1 MAVPCTDMERHIFLT
16 GDKGVGKSTLVRC
29 LLAEG
34 SWRLGG
40 FFTVKREGKVYLLR
54 PGETPCPENFLFCC
68 GKAADPARFD
78 ALGCTALSVPCD
90 VILMDEL
97 GPHESDAP
105 AFQNAVLRALDG
117 NIPILGVLQK
127 ADTPFLHQVAAHP
140 QAHLVEVTAENRDE
154 LARTLHLSLPD
165 TVQSCGAIVIAE
177 GQVLMVRSRKGW
189 SFPKGHQESGE
200 TPVQTA
206 RREVFEETGI
216 EVEIDSSFSRTV
228 PSILPGDRR
237 TVTFFFG
244 HSPKGCLPPI
254 PHEVPD
260 ARWFPL
266 TEAAELIPFP
276 ADKAAFLDA
285 VTYWPENS

>member
-1 MAVPCTDMERHIFLT
+1 MKKHIFLT
-16 GDKGVGKSTLVRC
+16 GAKGVGKSTLVRR

-40 FFTVKREGKVYLLR
+40 FFTVKHEGKVYLLQ
-54 PGETPCPENFLFCC
+54 PGESPCPDNFLFSC
-68 GKAADPARFD
+68 GEDAAPTRFD
-78 ALGCTALSVPCD
+78 ILGCEALSVPCD

-105 AFQNAVLRALDG
+105 AFQAAVFRALNGDT
-117 NIPILGVLQK
+117 PVLGVLQK
-127 ADTPFLHQVAAHP
+127 ADSPFLRQIAAHP
-140 QAHLVEVTAENRDE
+140 QVQLVEVTADNREE
-154 LARTLHLSLPD
+154 LAKTVHLSRPD

-177 GQVLMVRSRKGW
+177 EQVLMVRSRKGW
-189 SFPKGHQESGE
+189 SFPKGHREPGE
-200 TPVQTA
+200 TPVQSA

-216 EVEIDSSFSRTV
+216 ETEIDSAFSRTV
-228 PSILPGDRR
+228 PSILPGDKR

-244 HSPKGCLPPI
+244 RSPKGCQPPV

-266 TEAAELIPFP
+266 AEAAAQIPFP
-276 ADKAAFLDA
+276 LDRAAFLDA
-285 VTYWPENS
+285 VTYWRENS